1 MRDGGGAGGRR
12 PARRGIFPFP
22 IPHSPVPPSVNNAFY
37 DSLGDLWFE
46 GDGHAIALLRAEGRL
61 KTAYVH
67 EVLDRHGLA
76 GGADVLDAACGGGL
90 VAHPL
95 AAAGHRVLGVD
106 LAPGAVEAAARRA
119 PPGADVRFV
128 VADAAALPADD
139 ASVDAVLLLDM
150 LEHVES
156 TPAVLAEAARV
167 LRPGGV
173 VVFNTFSRTPLAWLV
188 AIHGFTFVVRDAPE
202 HIHVYRLFQSPE
214 TLSARCAN
222 AGLDVQEVR
231 GVRPRLNRAFWRS
244 VARRRVDPGFAFA
257 FTGSTAVGYMGHA
270 VKRAQP

>member
-1 MRDGGGAGGRR
+1 MT
-12 PARRGIFPFP
+12 
-22 IPHSPVPPSVNNAFY
+22 IPHSPFPVPVPVNNAFY
-37 DSLGDLWFE
+37 DTLGDLWFE

-67 EVLDRHGLA
+67 EVLDRHGL
-76 GGADVLDAACGGGL
+76 GDGARLLDAACGGGL

-106 LAPGAVEAAARRA
+106 LAPGAVEAAARRT
-119 PPGADVRFV
+119 PPGADARFV
-128 VADAAALPADD
+128 VGDAAALPADD

-173 VVFNTFSRTPLAWLV
+173 MVFNTFSRTPLAWLV
-188 AIHGFTFVVRDAPE
+188 AIHGFKFVVRDAPD

-214 TLSARCAN
+214 TLAERCA
-222 AGLDVQEVR
+222 AVGLDVAEVR
-231 GVRPRLNRAFWRS
+231 GVRPRLDGAFFRS
-244 VARRRVDPGFAFA
+244 LARRRVDPGFAFRFSA
-257 FTGSTAVGYMGHA
+257 STAVGYMGHA
-270 VKRAQP
+270 VKRA